1 MHVQRGGVGSLAVG
15 VCAWWTIPHAW
26 RVPRRMTYLARNLPH
41 PVTAPAEPL
50 MSVYICMRSLHGKF
64 CFSAYIVH
72 SGKLVLNSVPQVDRH
87 HQYDLQ
93 CRSAAVFT
101 PMSTLLVIFIENI
114 ATLLYKTSHL

>member
-1 MHVQRGGVGSLAVG
+1 MHRERSRCEGKCLACVAT
-15 VCAWWTIPHAW
+15 VLKSALNIT
-26 RVPRRMTYLARNLPH
+26 TYLAKDLPH